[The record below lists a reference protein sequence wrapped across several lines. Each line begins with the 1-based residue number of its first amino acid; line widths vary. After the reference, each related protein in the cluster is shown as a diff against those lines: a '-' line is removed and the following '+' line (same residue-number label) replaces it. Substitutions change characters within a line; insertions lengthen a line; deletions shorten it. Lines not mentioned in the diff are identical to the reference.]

1 MTHSV
6 TAARNRAGTTLAA
19 VTSPLRPGPG
29 LENVEALMF
38 DFYGTL
44 VDMQAG
50 LTAAIAPYLAG
61 KGYPGDP
68 GRVVT
73 WWRRTH
79 FENSMIDALL
89 HRGHT
94 PYREI
99 GRRSLDLT
107 LERAGVPHTDREVT
121 RLVSEIERLRPFA
134 DAPEALA
141 RLGRRYRLVVL
152 SNGDPDMLD
161 RGVRFSGLAFD
172 RVISAAEAGSFKPD
186 STTYRVA
193 ADLVGL
199 PMDAILFV
207 ACHAFDCVGAG
218 ACGMRTAFVDR
229 RGRPFGQTPQQPDL
243 VVPDLRALA
252 DALADS

>member
-1 MTHSV
+1 MATI
-6 TAARNRAGTTLAA
+6 
-19 VTSPLRPGPG
+19 
-29 LENVEALMF
+29 EALLF

-61 KGYPGDP
+61 RGYAGDP

-94 PYREI
+94 PYREV

-107 LERAGVPHTDREVT
+107 LERAGVPHSDDEVDG
-121 RLVSEIERLRPFA
+121 LVSEIERLRPFA
-134 DAPEALA
+134 DVPEALA
-141 RLGRRYRLVVL
+141 RLGGRYRLVVL
-152 SNGDPDMLD
+152 SNGDPDMLE
-161 RGVRFSGLAFD
+161 RGVRFSGLRFERA
-172 RVISAAEAGSFKPD
+172 ISAAQAGSFKPD
-186 STTYRVA
+186 SATYGA
-193 ADLVGL
+193 AAGLLGL
-199 PMDAILFV
+199 PIDAILFV
-207 ACHAFDCVGAG
+207 ASHPFDCVGAK

-229 RGRPFGQTPQQPDL
+229 RGRPFGRTPHQPDL
-243 VVPDLRALA
+243 VVPDLGALA
-252 DALADS
+252 DALLGG

>member
-1 MTHSV
+1 
-6 TAARNRAGTTLAA
+6 
-19 VTSPLRPGPG
+19 
-29 LENVEALMF
+29 MF
-38 DFYGTL
+38 DFYGTV

-61 KGYPGDP
+61 KGYTGDP

-79 FENSMIDALL
+79 FESSMIDALI

-121 RLVSEIERLRPFA
+121 GLVSEIERLRPFA
-134 DAPEALA
+134 DVPDALA
-141 RLGRRYRLVVL
+141 RLSRRFRLVVL
-152 SNGDPDMLD
+152 SNGDPDMLE
-161 RGVRFSGLAFD
+161 RGIRFSGLAFD
-172 RVISAAEAGSFKPD
+172 RAISAAEAQSFKPD
-186 STTYRVA
+186 SATYRRA
-193 ADLVGL
+193 ADLIAL

-207 ACHAFDCVGAG
+207 ACHAFDCLGAR

-229 RGRPFGQTPQQPDL
+229 RGRPFGQTPHQPDL
-243 VVPDLRALA
+243 TVPDFPALA
-252 DALADS
+252 EALLDGRTG

>member
-1 MTHSV
+1 V
-6 TAARNRAGTTLAA
+6 TR
-19 VTSPLRPGPG
+19 PG

-38 DFYGTL
+38 DFYGTV

-61 KGYPGDP
+61 KGYTGDP
-68 GRVVT
+68 ARVVT

-107 LERAGVPHTDREVT
+107 LERAGVSHTDREVT

-134 DAPEALA
+134 DVPDALA
-141 RLGRRYRLVVL
+141 RLGGRYRLVVL
-152 SNGDPDMLD
+152 SNGDPDMLE
-161 RGVRFSGLAFD
+161 RGIRFSGLAFD
-172 RVISAAEAGSFKPD
+172 RAISAAEAGSFKPD
-186 STTYRVA
+186 SATYRTAAELVA
-193 ADLVGL
+193 L
-199 PMDAILFV
+199 PVDAILLV
-207 ACHAFDCVGAG
+207 ACHAFDCVGAR

-229 RGRPFGQTPQQPDL
+229 RGRPFGQTPHRPDL
-243 VVPDLRALA
+243 IVPDFPALA
-252 DALADS
+252 AALLDGRAGDE

>member
-1 MTHSV
+1 
-6 TAARNRAGTTLAA
+6 LAA
-19 VTSPLRPGPG
+19 HTG
-29 LENVEALMF
+29 LDDVEALMF
-38 DFYGTL
+38 DFYGTV

-61 KGYPGDP
+61 RGYAGDP

-99 GRRSLDLT
+99 GRRSLDVT
-107 LERAGVPHTDREVT
+107 LERAGVSHTDEEVT

-134 DAPEALA
+134 DVPEP
-141 RLGRRYRLVVL
+141 LGRLRRHYRLVVL
-152 SNGDPDMLD
+152 SNGDPDMLE
-161 RGVRFSGLAFD
+161 RGIRFSGLAFD

-186 STTYRVA
+186 SATYRVA
-193 ADLVGL
+193 ADLIAL

-207 ACHAFDCVGAG
+207 ACHAFDCVGAR

-229 RGRPFGQTPQQPDL
+229 RGRPFGQTPHQPDL
-243 VVPDLRALA
+243 VVADFPALA
-252 DALADS
+252 AALLDGRAGDE